1 MQYAVPSCQLP
12 HARTGDSRLISPLP
26 GGTQGHADGTQ
37 GLTAAPVV
45 GAGQEVE
52 HTASR
57 RTGPRRWTRVVTWL
71 IGAGL
76 HAGANATTQRVADDL
91 AQRMDYTTGHVRY
104 CLDEMVARLGIS
116 RATIKRHVAVLRE
129 LGALA
134 WAVHGTRT
142 NIRRA
147 LGIAGYAGTAT
158 VYAAT
163 IPPAYDRAM
172 GHRVIGTGYTARAI
186 ATRPSNPVDNQP
198 VDNPGSETR
207 EPPSLCLVEEEGKQ
221 KVVGGSNYTSRKRA
235 TCPTEST
242 SPTRNSSNSR
252 AVKGSTGR
260 SPLRVARDIQTA
272 RYVRARVNWTQREG
286 LRRLAFAL
294 RPLIDQG
301 WDADQITAEL
311 AGMCLTWRPTAPAA
325 FLSAEIARRAQNT
338 ALHEAALAAY
348 ELENCAEGAFTARPE
363 QIADIQA
370 LVDEGLRRYRAN
382 AAAAGWDDDYT
393 DEADAQ
399 ADFASW
405 LGGTR

>member
-1 MQYAVPSCQLP
+1 VQYAAPSCQLP
-12 HARTGDSRLISPLP
+12 RARTGDSRLISPLP
-26 GGTQGHADGTQ
+26 GGTQGHTSGTE
-37 GLTAAPVV
+37 GLTAVAVR

-71 IGAGL
+71 LGAGL
-76 HAGANATTQRVADDL
+76 HAGASATTQRVADDL
-91 AQRMDYTTGHVRY
+91 AERMDYTTGHVRY
-104 CLDEMVARLGIS
+104 CLDEMVARLGLS

-163 IPPAYDRAM
+163 IPPVYDQAM
-172 GHRVIGTGYTARAI
+172 GHRVIGTGYTARAL
-186 ATRPSNPVDNQP
+186 ATRPSNPVDNP
-198 VDNPGSETR
+198 AVENPGSDAC

-221 KVVGGSNYTSRKRA
+221 QVVGGSNYTSRKGA
-235 TCPTEST
+235 MCPTT
-242 SPTRNSSNSR
+242 SIPPTKTSSNSR
-252 AVKGSTGR
+252 AAKGSTGR

-272 RYVRARVNWTQREG
+272 RYVRARVNWTQRES

-301 WDADQITAEL
+301 WDVEQITAEL

-325 FLSAEIARRAQNT
+325 YLRTELIRRAQNT
-338 ALHEAALAAY
+338 AAHEAAVAAY
-348 ELENCAEGAFTARPE
+348 ELENCAEGAFTARPD
-363 QIADIQA
+363 QITNIQA
-370 LVDEGLRRYRAN
+370 LVDEGIRRYRAN

-393 DEADAQ
+393 DETDAQ
-399 ADFASW
+399 ADFASF
-405 LGGTR
+405 LGGAR